1 MPKKQH
7 DDGHGGGGMERWL
20 LTYADLITL
29 LLIFFIIMY
38 SMSSLNKAKFDQL
51 VQMLSMS
58 FGGQRSIVAQYNNG
72 VLEKNFMPSQVRTKE
87 QKKLYVK
94 TVSALQ
100 KEIQNK
106 EVRITADKRGIVVSL
121 SSDCFFTSG
130 SADLSDSMSGVL
142 TKLNDI
148 FQTLPNDIRI
158 EGHTDDVPI
167 APGSALA
174 QRFPTN
180 WELSS
185 QRAVNVLKVFE
196 KLGLDKAR
204 MSASA
209 YADSRPVKPN
219 DTEESRALNRR
230 VEIVILNTPTI
241 EKLTDLDKPQ
251 EPL

>member
-1 MPKKQH
+1 MARKSEPEH
-7 DDGHGGGGMERWL
+7 EPSHERWL
-20 LTYADLITL
+20 LSYADFITL
-29 LLIFFIIMY
+29 LLVFFIIMY

-58 FGGQRSIVAQYNNG
+58 FGGQRSIVAMYNNG
-72 VLEKNFMPSQVRTKE
+72 VLEKNFMPSQVRTRE

-94 TVSALQ
+94 AVSQLQ
-100 KEIQNK
+100 KEIQAK
-106 EVRITADKRGIVVSL
+106 EVRVTADKRGIIISL
-121 SSDCFFTSG
+121 SSDCYFTSG
-130 SADLSDSMSGVL
+130 SADLSDSINGVL
-142 TKLNDI
+142 EKLTDI
-148 FQTLPNDIRI
+148 FQTMPNDIRI

-167 APGSALA
+167 SPGSGLA

-185 QRAVNVLKVFE
+185 QRAVNVLKVLE

-204 MSASA
+204 VSASA
-209 YADSRPVKPN
+209 YADSKPIKPN
-219 DTEESRALNRR
+219 DSEENRALNRR

-241 EKLTDLDKPQ
+241 EKLSDLDKPQ